1 MAITRFGSNPSV
13 AALVDKSVEVKAYN
27 ESSARYYYPN
37 PYPTR
42 DAALSQARYKYKA
55 VVSEYG
61 NQIKQKTFDEAL
73 REEKV
78 WNGAS
83 GCVWVELTRLV
94 PVKR

>member
-1 MAITRFGSNPSV
+1 MAITRFGSDFSRV
-13 AALVDKSVEVKAYN
+13 AFVEKNVEVKAYN
-27 ESSARYYYPN
+27 ESSTRYYYPN
-37 PYPTR
+37 PYPSR
-42 DAALSQARYKYKA
+42 EAALKQAEYKYKA

-61 NQIKQKTFDEAL
+61 SQIKQKTFDEAL